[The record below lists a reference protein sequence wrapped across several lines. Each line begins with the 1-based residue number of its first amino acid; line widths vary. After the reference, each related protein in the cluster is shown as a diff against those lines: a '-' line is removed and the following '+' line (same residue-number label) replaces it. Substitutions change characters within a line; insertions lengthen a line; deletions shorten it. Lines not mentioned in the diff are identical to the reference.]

1 MVALR
6 RTETL
11 VTARDL
17 AVTKLRA
24 PGVLVAA
31 LFGAAM
37 LLGACGSAAPANAS
51 AAATQAT
58 CSQVSAVL
66 SDGPDPQADP
76 VGYAE
81 AQIRPLSQIRT
92 ADPQLRAAITGLAGA
107 YREYFAS
114 NGTSHG
120 AATAVTAASKQVDAI
135 CPGATS

>member
-1 MVALR
+1 MTLR

-11 VTARDL
+11 VTLRDL
-17 AVTKLRA
+17 AVIKLRA
-24 PGVLVAA
+24 PGVLIVALSGMA
-31 LFGAAM
+31 I
-37 LLGACGSAAPANAS
+37 LLGACGSAASAGTS

-58 CSQVSAVL
+58 CNQVSAVL

-81 AQIRPLSQIRT
+81 AQIVPLSQIRT
-92 ADPQLRAAITGLAGA
+92 SDAQLRAAISGLASA

-114 NGTSHG
+114 NGASHG
-120 AATAVTAASKQVDAI
+120 AATAVAAASKQVDAI